1 MDMGQGNEVVLR
13 SSRRTVVRGAAWS
26 VPVVAAAT
34 AAPAF
39 AASCHD
45 PASVDYTWNVNRYYR
60 ANRQTVDRGYGYVRT
75 DSANAAYFGQ
85 DPDGAGSQLATNV
98 TISVAYG
105 SNVQADVDQL
115 FASDINVGGTGAPGL
130 TLHQTPRNTANM
142 SSSLTNANKS
152 VVTFAFSRVISE
164 LTFTMTDIDSAS
176 GDFRDAVGISGAT
189 ISSYSI
195 QNTAQVGGVGSV
207 TNPFAV
213 IPTNSAID
221 NASGNGGNVT
231 VTLTNVST
239 FDLHYWN
246 VQPPSSGGGDQ
257 KVYLTNFSLKYT
269 SC

>member
-1 MDMGQGNEVVLR
+1 MSKGNEVVLR

-45 PASVDYTWNVNRYYR
+45 PAYVDYDWTVNRYYR

-75 DSANAAYFGQ
+75 DSSNAAYYGQ
-85 DPDGAGSQLATNV
+85 DPDGAGNQLSTNV
-98 TISVAYG
+98 TITVAYG
-105 SNVQADVDQL
+105 SNTAASADQL
-115 FASDINVGGTGAPGL
+115 YASDINVGGTGAPGM
-130 TLHQTPRNTANM
+130 TLHQTPRNANNM
-142 SSSLTNANKS
+142 SSNLTNANKS
-152 VVTFAFSRVISE
+152 VITFAFSRVISE

-176 GDFRDAVGISGAT
+176 GDFRDAVGIAGAT
-189 ISSYSI
+189 ISNYSI
-195 QNTAQVGGVGSV
+195 QNTNQVGGVGTV
-207 TNPFAV
+207 TNPFMV
-213 IPTNSAID
+213 IPTNSAVD
-221 NASGNGGNVT
+221 NQSGNGGNVT

-246 VQPPSSGGGDQ
+246 VQPAGSGGDQ
-257 KVYLTNFSLKYT
+257 KVYLTNFKLKYT